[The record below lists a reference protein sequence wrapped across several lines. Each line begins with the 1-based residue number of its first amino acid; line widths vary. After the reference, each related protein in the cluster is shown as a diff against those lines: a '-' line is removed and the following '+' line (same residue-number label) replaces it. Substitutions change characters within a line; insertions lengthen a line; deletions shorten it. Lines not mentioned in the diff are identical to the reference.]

1 MSNEGY
7 ERLKQAL
14 VDNGES
20 ELEAQS
26 LAKTDS
32 LLSNMPEI
40 SARDS
45 HKRQVIGLMMQAL
58 PHKKTRLQQ
67 ILEWYPMAL
76 LLSQTRV
83 IQRELWLASATVL
96 LIGMIV
102 TLTTPD
108 PDLLSFSVIAPIVA
122 AASVA
127 MLYDDD
133 VRAMLEIEETT
144 RASARLLLL
153 ARMTLVFGFNL
164 ILALIGSV
172 ILALF
177 DSETL
182 LIPLIMSW
190 LAPMT
195 FLAGFAFFLS
205 IIAQDTLFAA
215 GASLVLWIGHLI
227 LSQDNL
233 TNFWLQLL
241 TMPGL
246 SDPANR
252 PNLLIGGVL
261 LTVVA
266 LWMVGIIDRR
276 AGYIS

>member
-7 ERLKQAL
+7 ERLKRTL
-14 VDNGES
+14 VDNGE
-20 ELEAQS
+20 LES
-26 LAKTDS
+26 LADVDR
-32 LLSNMPEI
+32 LLSNAPDI
-40 SARDS
+40 FPRDS
-45 HKRQVIGLMMQAL
+45 HKRQVIGLMMQEL
-58 PHKKTRLQQ
+58 PQKKSHLQEV
-67 ILEWYPMAL
+67 LEWYPMAL

-96 LIGMIV
+96 LIGVIV
-102 TLTTPD
+102 TLTASD
-108 PDLLSFSVIAPIVA
+108 PDLLSFSVIAPVVA

-127 MLYDDD
+127 MLYDEN

-164 ILALIGSV
+164 ILALVGSV

-205 IIAQDTLFAA
+205 VIARDTLFAA
-215 GASLVLWIGHLI
+215 SASLILWIGHLI
-227 LSQDNL
+227 LSQDNH

-241 TMPGL
+241 SMPGL
-246 SDPANR
+246 SDPVNR

-261 LTVVA
+261 LTAVA

-276 AGYIS
+276 VGYIS